1 MCADSDW
8 VYEIEACDDANTN
21 NNDGCSADCKVEDD
35 YVCLIADQLPS
46 GASFCKYNRNFYLEF
61 FYLEKDVASNT
72 VHVFFKLEP
81 STFNFWTQQTVE
93 MLLNPIT
100 IVDSDTGNIQT
111 IPVNSL
117 NLLFTKTQNINQ
129 IELIIDYDGSHLEGS
144 FFQFN
149 IQPSQTGVT
158 SITHLTT
165 QNNLHLKI
173 DSEKSGVYLFSYSQE
188 VYSFQNLISTLS
200 LVVGL
205 MALMMLVLGC
215 CVPVGK
221 LIVLECLAVVQLSYF
236 SLMQFKKIPPT
247 FIGLKNLIFSNG
259 YNDAS
264 IFGQVGQGVVQDVY
278 KLMGM

>member
-1 MCADSDW
+1 
-8 VYEIEACDDANTN
+8 
-21 NNDGCSADCKVEDD
+21 
-35 YVCLIADQLPS
+35 
-46 GASFCKYNRNFYLEF
+46 
-61 FYLEKDVASNT
+61 
-72 VHVFFKLEP
+72 
-81 STFNFWTQQTVE
+81 
-93 MLLNPIT
+93 MLLNPVT

-117 NLLFTKTQNINQ
+117 NLLFTRHQNINQ
-129 IELIIDYDGSHLEGS
+129 IELIIDYDGNHMEGS
-144 FFQFN
+144 FLQFN
-149 IQPSQTGVT
+149 IQPSSTGVT

-173 DSEKSGVYLFSYSQE
+173 DSDKSGVYLFSYSQD
-188 VYSFQNLISTLS
+188 VYSSQNLVSTLS

-205 MALMMLVLGC
+205 MALMMMILGC

-247 FIGLKNLIFSNG
+247 FIGLKDLMFSNG

-264 IFGQVGQGVVQDVY
+264 MFGSVSQGVQDVY
-278 KLMGM
+278 KLMGMQRSVISNDNISLVLFVIIPVVIGLIGHLISKCISINKDKKYL